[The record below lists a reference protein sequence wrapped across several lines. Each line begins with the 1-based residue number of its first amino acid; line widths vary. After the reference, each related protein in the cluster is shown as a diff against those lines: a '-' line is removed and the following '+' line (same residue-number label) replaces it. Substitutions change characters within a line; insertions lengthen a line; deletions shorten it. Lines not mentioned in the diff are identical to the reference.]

1 MNWAGMALIGYSTG
15 VMKQGM
21 FQNPQMRQEMKLAP
35 RMIQALRFLQAP
47 WPELRELVRAELE
60 QNPVLEERPGEGEAA
75 LPAAEPLAGGPVLN
89 DVDQENDFEPDDY
102 GREIDALEKMLEPR
116 PLEDAPGLPPPTP
129 EAEEKRQYFLD
140 SITAPPTLHAHLEE
154 QLNESG
160 LGEAA
165 KKAGEYLIGNVDE
178 NGWLAADV
186 AEIVREAGVPAAA
199 VEEALAVV
207 QEFDPPGVAARDL
220 KECLLIQLRRAGLG
234 PESPAVRLVEGHLE
248 SLGETGTKD
257 LAKAAGL
264 TEAETAEALKR
275 ISSLDPKPGTTF
287 SAPPAVYVTPE
298 VEIRRTAEG
307 GWVVETLRDAMPR
320 LRISAEYESMLED
333 PETAAEA
340 RKYLAEKVRSGRFV
354 LDSLHQRRETIRKI
368 AEAVAEAQGAFFE
381 HGISRL
387 KPMTM
392 GSLAERLG
400 VHETTV
406 GRAVAGKYVRTPQGV
421 FELRFFFTAG
431 LATADGGSI
440 STEAAKEA
448 VAKAIAREDLR
459 KPLSDQAIADQL
471 NAQGVPLARRTVA
484 KYREQLGIP
493 PAHKRK

>member
-1 MNWAGMALIGYSTG
+1 
-15 VMKQGM
+15 MKQGL
-21 FQNPQMRQEMKLAP
+21 FQNQQMRQEMKLAP

-47 WPELRELVRAELE
+47 WPELRELIRTELE
-60 QNPVLEERPGEGEAA
+60 RNPVLEEKQGEGEAT
-75 LPAAEPLAGGPVLN
+75 LPMAEPLTAAAFD
-89 DVDQENDFEPDDY
+89 DVDQENDFEPDDF

-116 PLEDAPGLPPPTP
+116 PLEAAPGLPPPTA
-129 EAEEKRQYFLD
+129 EAEEKRKYFLD
-140 SITAPPTLHAHLEE
+140 SITAPPSLHAHLEE

-165 KKAGEYLIGNVDE
+165 KKAGEFIIGNVDE

-186 AEIVREAGVPAAA
+186 AEIVREAGVPEPA
-199 VEEALAVV
+199 VKEALAVV

-220 KECLLIQLRRAGLG
+220 KECLLIQLRRSGAG
-234 PESPAVRLVEGHLE
+234 PDAPAVRLVQGHLE
-248 SLGETGTKD
+248 ALGQDRVPE

-275 ISSLDPKPGTTF
+275 ISLLDPKPGAKF

-307 GWVVETLRDAMPR
+307 AFVADMRRDALPR
-320 LRISAEYESMLED
+320 LRISAEYEAMLED
-333 PETAAEA
+333 PETAEEA
-340 RKYLAEKVRSGRFV
+340 RKYLADMVRSGRFV

-368 AEAVAEAQGAFFE
+368 AAAIAETQAEFFE

-392 GSLAERLG
+392 STLAERLG

-406 GRAVAGKYVRTPQGV
+406 GRAVSGKYVRTPQGV

-431 LATADGGSI
+431 LPTADGGSI
-440 STEAAKEA
+440 STAAAKEA
-448 VAKAIAREDLR
+448 VAKLIAHEDIR
-459 KPLSDQAIADQL
+459 KPLSDQVIADKL
-471 NAQGVPLARRTVA
+471 KAQGVPLARRTVA